1 MTFSSS
7 EYQGEPPNQY
17 KIKVMKKIMPAPS
30 DYGKNPQPT
39 KTNLR
44 SKGLQ
49 ICDHRDDGDYDND
62 VTQVTQH
69 YQGFQTFIEQCN
81 NTTLNNTD
89 TNDDHI
95 RNEMCR
101 EMSRYF
107 PNEKERQG
115 IFIQLMNDYMSKDGC
130 VMETGGSSTRYDGYI
145 NPCKCVILEVKK
157 ESSDSYAQVI
167 AYYVHSLEEKSVD
180 QCRAPAFLLEL
191 VGPHL
196 FISGAVYDK
205 YVCVDR
211 LVDSVWLVP
220 HQREEAMIR
229 ITQIFKALK
238 DAIIAI
244 KSYYEQKKYIS
255 TATRLGKTY

>member
-1 MTFSSS
+1 MSHLNLVRLSKHWIKMTFSSS
-7 EYQGEPPNQY
+7 EYQGEPPKKY
-17 KIKVMKKIMPAPS
+17 KIKVMKKIMPVPS

-39 KTNLR
+39 KTKLR

-49 ICDHRDDGDYDND
+49 ICDHHDGDYDNG
-62 VTQVTQH
+62 VTQH

-81 NTTLNNTD
+81 ITTLNNTD
-89 TNDDHI
+89 TNDNHV

-115 IFIQLMNDYMSKDGC
+115 TFIRLMNDYMRKDNC
-130 VMETGGSSTRYDGYI
+130 VMETGESSTRYDGYI
-145 NPCKCVILEVKK
+145 DPDKCVILEVKK

-167 AYYVHSLEEKSVD
+167 AYYVHSLEDKLVD
-180 QCRAPAFLLEL
+180 QCPVPAFLLEL

-244 KSYYEQKKYIS
+244 KSYYKQKG
-255 TATRLGKTY
+255 T